1 LGLCPGR
8 IKAVIACGHGG
19 ASLRKWVRTYSA
31 VAGTDPSGEIP
42 GETERMKSKAPKVF
56 VLLCLI
62 GLTVVLY
69 LRTSRPWEQPG
80 AGGGVPAQGAP
91 MPEGQAPVLD
101 AFFEE
106 VAALERALEANPD
119 DTVSL
124 VRMGQLM
131 VDSHQAE
138 RAIEYFQRYLALSP
152 DDYVA
157 LFNLGAVYANLEQRD
172 EALALWERVRGEASD
187 SALVTMADEALA
199 ALR

>member
-1 LGLCPGR
+1 
-8 IKAVIACGHGG
+8 
-19 ASLRKWVRTYSA
+19 
-31 VAGTDPSGEIP
+31 
-42 GETERMKSKAPKVF
+42 MKSNAPKIF

-80 AGGGVPAQGAP
+80 AGGGVPAQSTP

-106 VAALERALEANPD
+106 VAALEQALEANPD

-124 VRMGQLM
+124 ARMGRLM
-131 VDSHQAE
+131 VDSHQSE
-138 RAIEYFQRYLALSP
+138 QAIEYLQRYLVLSPGSQDVQLRLSNAYAGESRWQDALTLLEGYVERWP

-157 LFNLGAVYANLEQRD
+157 LLDLGVVYANLEQPD
-172 EALALWERVRGEASD
+172 EAIALWERVRGEASD
-187 SALVTMADEALA
+187 SVLVAMADEALSA
-199 ALR
+199 MR

>member
-1 LGLCPGR
+1 
-8 IKAVIACGHGG
+8 
-19 ASLRKWVRTYSA
+19 
-31 VAGTDPSGEIP
+31 
-42 GETERMKSKAPKVF
+42 MKSNAPKIF

-106 VAALERALEANPD
+106 VAALEQALEANPD
-119 DTVSL
+119 DTASL
-124 VRMGQLM
+124 ARMGQLM

-138 RAIEYFQRYLALSP
+138 RAIEYLQRHLVLSP
-152 DDYVA
+152 ESQDVHLQLANAYAGESRWQDALILLEGFVERWPDGYVA
-157 LFNLGAVYANLEQRD
+157 LFNLGAVYANLEQPD

-187 SALVTMADEALA
+187 SVLVTMAEEALA
-199 ALR
+199 AMR